1 MASVS
6 EVRSVVDSIVGSY
19 LGNYNLLMV
28 PLPPPFGFGVH
39 SKFRRTGLSQ
49 AQNVS

>member
-6 EVRSVVDSIVGSY
+6 EVRSVVDSIVGTY
-19 LGNYNLLMV
+19 LGNYNL
-28 PLPPPFGFGVH
+28 PDGSSSPPFGFGVH